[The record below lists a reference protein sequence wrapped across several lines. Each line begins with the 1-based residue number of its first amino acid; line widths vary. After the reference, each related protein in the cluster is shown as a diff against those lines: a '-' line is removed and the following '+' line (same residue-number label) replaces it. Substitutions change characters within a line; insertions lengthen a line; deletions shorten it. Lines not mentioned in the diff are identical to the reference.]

1 MQSKLICTE
10 SNLINKGSKE
20 QSTELLAL
28 ANSVSE
34 IWLQSRKNSVKKIK
48 IQRAVEEKLAQLILY
63 PFLEFNLNH
72 KMVTYCKL

>member
-34 IWLQSRKNSVKKIK
+34 IWLQSRKNRVKKIK

-72 KMVTYCKL
+72 KMVI

>member
-72 KMVTYCKL
+72 KMVI

>member
-1 MQSKLICTE
+1 LQSKLICTE

-72 KMVTYCKL
+72 KMVI

>member
-48 IQRAVEEKLAQLILY
+48 IQRGVEENLAQLILY

-72 KMVTYCKL
+72 KMVT

>member
-72 KMVTYCKL
+72 KMVT